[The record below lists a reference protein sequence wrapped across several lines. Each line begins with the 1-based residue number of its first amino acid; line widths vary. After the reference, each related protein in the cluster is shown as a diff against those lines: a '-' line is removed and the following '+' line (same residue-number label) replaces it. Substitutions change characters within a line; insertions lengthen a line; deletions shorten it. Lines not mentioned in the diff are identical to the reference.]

1 MAKKSVKRASASKK
15 KPVVSASETPK
26 IEEKREGK
34 SDWKL
39 KIKNEFSTI
48 AIVMIPIAIAINQV
62 GRLISTSLG
71 LPLFLDTIGT
81 IFTAM
86 LCGPWVAGVAGFLT
100 NVVTAIVYGRP
111 TSVFFGIV
119 QLAIGVIAG
128 LFIWK
133 KWINKWYMVLVF
145 GVVIAFTAA
154 ITSAFISA
162 AVSGGLS
169 GTGVDIVIAYF
180 LKTGAGFWTS
190 IISARIIV
198 EMIDKILSAF
208 VGWISVK
215 RLPERYAK
223 LFKYAKNVR

>member
-1 MAKKSVKRASASKK
+1 MNLAKKKAAKRAVVKK
-15 KPVVSASETPK
+15 EVSASAVSAK
-26 IEEKREGK
+26 KK
-34 SDWKL
+34 SFGA
-39 KIKNEFSTI
+39 KIKSEFTTT

-86 LCGPWVAGVAGFLT
+86 LCGPWVAGVGGFLT
-100 NVVTAIVYGRP
+100 NVVTAIIYGRP

-119 QLAIGVIAG
+119 QLMIGLIAG

-133 KWINKWYMVLVF
+133 NWIKKWYMVLVF
-145 GVVIAFTAA
+145 GVVIAFTSA

-162 AVSGGLS
+162 GVSGGLS
-169 GTGVDIVIAYF
+169 GTGTDLVIAYF
-180 LKTGAGFWTS
+180 LKTGTNFWTS
-190 IISARIIV
+190 IITARIIT
-198 EMIDKILSAF
+198 ESFDKIFSGF
-208 VGWISVK
+208 VAWISVK
-215 RLPERYAK
+215 RLPEKYAR